1 MKKTSYIIG
10 LFIFSL
16 CLSIGFSAPNNG
28 QSAKKKKEVSI
39 ENFARYAN
47 ANRNVKT
54 APIAVFMGDSITDGW
69 ARQHP
74 EFFSDNNY
82 IGRGIS
88 GQTTC
93 QMLARLRPD
102 AIELKPK
109 FILIL
114 GGTNDI
120 AQNNGPIEIDNIVGN
135 IISMCELAKFNG
147 ITPVICSV
155 LPAHEYAWRKHI
167 KPTEKISELN
177 TKLKAYAENT
187 EGVEYLDYYSSLV
200 DSRKGLSKEDS
211 RDGCHPTLSCYK
223 DKMEPLAK
231 AFIEKLQKKYSK

>member
-1 MKKTSYIIG
+1 MKKTTYIIG
-10 LFIFSL
+10 LFAFFL
-16 CLSIGFSAPNNG
+16 CIGAVFAAPNG
-28 QSAKKKKEVSI
+28 QAAKKKAVSI
-39 ENFARYAN
+39 ENFARYAE
-47 ANRNVKT
+47 ANKEVK
-54 APIAVFMGDSITDGW
+54 ASPVAVFMGDSITDGW
-69 ARQHP
+69 ARVRP

-82 IGRGIS
+82 LGRGIS

-102 AIELKPK
+102 AIDLKPK

-120 AQNNGPIEIDNIVGN
+120 AQNNGPIEVDNIVGN

-167 KPTEKISELN
+167 KPIEKISELN
-177 TKLKAYAENT
+177 SKLKAYAEST
-187 EGVEYLDYYSSLV
+187 EGVEYLDYYSALV

-211 RDGCHPTLSCYK
+211 RDGCHPTESCYK
-223 DKMEPLAK
+223 NKMEPLAK
-231 AFIEKLQKKYSK
+231 AFIEKLQKKSAK